1 MPWLLLS
8 AALACFILALRLPL
22 GTPGVLAL
30 LLAAL
35 GLLLGLALHLL
46 GRRRAGAAEGTP
58 LLDAAEYQRLHDRAL
73 ARRQAAEP

>member
-1 MPWLLLS
+1 MPWLLLA
-8 AALACFILALRLPL
+8 AALACFVLALRLPL
-22 GTPGVLAL
+22 GTPAVLGL

-46 GRRRAGAAEGTP
+46 ERRRDGATGGTP
-58 LLDAAEYQRLHDRAL
+58 LLDAAEHQRLLDRAL